1 MYNNIVSGAYDVV
14 FLTPETLF
22 DRSGSPKHFQCLSQK
37 GMIGM
42 VAVDEA
48 HLVHTWKNFRYVH
61 YNVRC
66 HLYRHSFEYL
76 LILKDNFHKMFAMS
90 FFYRDPFKYIPT
102 LKDHFHSI
110 PLMALTAT
118 ATPEVKEKI
127 VEMLRNPICH
137 YFG

>member
-22 DRSGSPKHFQCLSQK
+22 DRSGSPKHFFQCLSQK
-37 GMIGM
+37 GVIGM

-61 YNVRC
+61 YSLRC

-76 LILKDNFHKMFAMS
+76 LTLKDDFHKMFTMS
-90 FFYRDPFKYIPT
+90 FFQEESDSASDPG
-102 LKDHFHSI
+102 
-110 PLMALTAT
+110 TA
-118 ATPEVKEKI
+118 AAG
-127 VEMLRNPICH
+127 L
-137 YFG
+137 Y